1 MAYRR
6 TPAVQDRLDALRRRI
21 IDCAIDQVAEHG
33 YGGCSIAAVAARAD
47 IGTGTLYRHFANKG
61 ELFAE
66 VFRIV
71 SNREVAALVE
81 ARDAAWARSH
91 SGVDALAAAVRGFAE
106 RVLSAP
112 TLAYALLAEP
122 VDPQVDTERLFFRRT
137 FRDALAVAIDDAVV
151 CCEIPPQDT
160 SLTAACAVGAIAE
173 ALVVPLTR
181 GATDAAV
188 VPAIVSVVIRSLG
201 RCEPGDFSDAHNP
214 SVPL

>member
-6 TPAVQDRLDALRRRI
+6 TPAVQDRLDALRQRI
-21 IDCAIDQVAEHG
+21 VTSAIDMVARHG
-33 YGGCSIAAVAARAD
+33 YGGCSIAAVASHAG
-47 IGTGTLYRHFANKG
+47 IGTGTVYRHFANKG
-61 ELFAE
+61 ELFTE
-66 VFRIV
+66 VFRLV
-71 SNREVAALVE
+71 SNQEVAALE
-81 ARDAAWARSH
+81 AARDAAWARSH
-91 SGVDALAAAVRGFAE
+91 SGVDALAAAVQGFAE

-173 ALVVPLTR
+173 ALVLPLTR

-201 RCEPGDFSDAHNP
+201 RCEPGDFSDAQNP
-214 SVPL
+214 SASL